1 MIFYDCATAPSPR
14 RARMF
19 IAEKG
24 LEIETRQV
32 DLRNDGHRAPE
43 FLALNQHGT
52 VPVLTT
58 DEGVNLTENIAIA
71 GYLEALHPEPPLM
84 GTTPDEK
91 GAVLMWNAICEF
103 HVGMSIAEA
112 LRNASP
118 ALKGRALPGAVNY
131 DQIPE
136 LAERGAKRLQ
146 LFYATLEK
154 RLQDSPWLAGD
165 GFTMAD
171 ITGYV
176 FCDFARI
183 VKMTPPEDNAAT
195 QAWLAK
201 IAARSSA
208 QV

>member
-1 MIFYDCATAPSPR
+1 MNFYDCATAPSPR

-58 DEGVNLTENIAIA
+58 DAGTHLTENIAIA
-71 GYLEALHPEPPLM
+71 GYLEAMHPEPPLM

-103 HVGMSIAEA
+103 HCGMSIAEA

-118 ALKGRALPGAVNY
+118 ALKDRALPGAVNY
-131 DQIPE
+131 DQIPK

-146 LFYATLEK
+146 VFYATLEQ
-154 RLQDSPWLAGD
+154 RLRDSSWLAGD
-165 GFTMAD
+165 TFTMAD

-183 VKMTPPEDNAAT
+183 VKMMPPEENTAT
-195 QAWLAK
+195 QAWIAK
-201 IAARSSA
+201 IASRPSA
-208 QV
+208 QA

>member
-19 IAEKG
+19 LAEKG

-58 DEGVNLTENIAIA
+58 DKGLNLTENIAIA
-71 GYLEALHPEPPLM
+71 GYLEAMHPEPPLM

-91 GAVLMWNAICEF
+91 GSVLMWNAICEF
-103 HVGMSIAEA
+103 HGGMSIAET

-118 ALKGRALPGAVNY
+118 ALKGRGLPGAVNY
-131 DQIPE
+131 AQIPA
-136 LAERGAKRLQ
+136 LAERGAKRLH
-146 LFYATLEK
+146 LFYATLEQ
-154 RLQDSPWLAGD
+154 RLQESTWLAGD
-165 GFTMAD
+165 CFTMAD

-183 VKMTPPEDNAAT
+183 VKMTPPEDNTAT
-195 QAWLAK
+195 QAWLTK
-201 IAARSSA
+201 IAARPSA
-208 QV
+208 KA

>member
-32 DLRNDGHRAPE
+32 DLRNDGHRSPE

-58 DEGVNLTENIAIA
+58 DEGLYLTENIAIA
-71 GYLEALHPEPPLM
+71 GYLEAMHLEPPLM

-103 HVGMSIAEA
+103 HGGMSIAEA

-131 DQIPE
+131 DQIPQ

-154 RLQDSPWLAGD
+154 RLQESPWLASD
-165 GFTMAD
+165 SFTMAD

-183 VKMTPPEDNAAT
+183 VKLTPPKENAAT
-195 QAWLAK
+195 QTWLSK
-201 IAARSSA
+201 IAARPSA
-208 QV
+208 QA

>member
-1 MIFYDCATAPSPR
+1 MIFYDYATAPSPR

-19 IAEKG
+19 LAEKG
-24 LEIETRQV
+24 LEIEIRQV

-58 DEGVNLTENIAIA
+58 GEGQSLTENIAIA
-71 GYLEALHPEPPLM
+71 GYLEAFQPEPPLM
-84 GTTPDEK
+84 GVTPDEK
-91 GAVLMWNAICEF
+91 GSVLMWNAICEF
-103 HVGMSIAEA
+103 HGGMSIAET

-118 ALKGRALPGAVNY
+118 ALIGRALPGAVNF

-165 GFTMAD
+165 SFTMAD

-183 VKMTPPEDNAAT
+183 VKMTPPEDNTAT
-195 QAWLAK
+195 QVWLSKISSRPSAK
-201 IAARSSA
+201 A
-208 QV
+208 

>member
-24 LEIETRQV
+24 LKIETRQV
-32 DLRNDGHRAPE
+32 DLRNDGHRAAD

-58 DEGVNLTENIAIA
+58 DEGLNLTENIAIA
-71 GYLEALHPEPPLM
+71 GYLEAAHPEPALM

-103 HVGMSIAEA
+103 HGGMSIAEA
-112 LRNASP
+112 LRNSTP
-118 ALKGRALPGAVNY
+118 ALKGRALPGAVDY
-131 DQIPE
+131 EQIPE
-136 LAERGAKRLQ
+136 LAERGRKRLQ
-146 LFYATLEK
+146 LFYETLEA
-154 RLQDSPWLAGD
+154 RLQQSPWLAGD
-165 GFTMAD
+165 SFSMAD
-171 ITGYV
+171 ITGFV

-183 VKMTPPEDNAAT
+183 VKMPVPEENKAT
-195 QAWLAK
+195 RAWFAK
-201 IAARSSA
+201 IAERPSA
-208 QV
+208 QQ

>member
-32 DLRNDGHRAPE
+32 DLCNDGHRAPE

-58 DEGVNLTENIAIA
+58 DEGLNLTENIAIA
-71 GYLEALHPEPPLM
+71 GYLEAMHPEPPLM
-84 GTTPDEK
+84 GVTPDEK
-91 GAVLMWNAICEF
+91 GTVLMWNAICEF
-103 HVGMSIAEA
+103 HGGMSIAET

-165 GFTMAD
+165 TFTMAD

-183 VKMTPPEDNAAT
+183 VKMTPPKENTAT

-201 IAARSSA
+201 IAARPSA
-208 QV
+208 QA

>member
-1 MIFYDCATAPSPR
+1 
-14 RARMF
+14 
-19 IAEKG
+19 
-24 LEIETRQV
+24 
-32 DLRNDGHRAPE
+32 
-43 FLALNQHGT
+43 LALNQHGT

-58 DEGVNLTENIAIA
+58 GEGQSLTENIAIA
-71 GYLEALHPEPPLM
+71 GYLEAFQPEPPLM
-84 GTTPDEK
+84 GVTPDEK
-91 GAVLMWNAICEF
+91 GSVLMWNAICEF
-103 HVGMSIAEA
+103 HGGMSIAET

-118 ALKGRALPGAVNY
+118 ALIGRALPGAVNF

-165 GFTMAD
+165 SFTMAD

-183 VKMTPPEDNAAT
+183 VKMTPPEDNTAT
-195 QAWLAK
+195 QVWLSKISSRPSAK
-201 IAARSSA
+201 A
-208 QV
+208 

>member
-1 MIFYDCATAPSPR
+1 
-14 RARMF
+14 MF
-19 IAEKG
+19 LAEKG
-24 LEIETRQV
+24 LEIEIRQV

-58 DEGVNLTENIAIA
+58 GEGQSLTENIAIA
-71 GYLEALHPEPPLM
+71 GYLEAFQPEPPLM
-84 GTTPDEK
+84 GVTPDEK
-91 GAVLMWNAICEF
+91 GSVLMWNAICEF
-103 HVGMSIAEA
+103 HGGMSIAET

-118 ALKGRALPGAVNY
+118 ALIGRALPGAVNF

-165 GFTMAD
+165 SFTMAD

-183 VKMTPPEDNAAT
+183 VKMTPPEDNTAT
-195 QAWLAK
+195 QVWLSKISSRPSAK
-201 IAARSSA
+201 A
-208 QV
+208 

>member
-19 IAEKG
+19 LAEKG
-24 LEIETRQV
+24 LEIEIRQV

-58 DEGVNLTENIAIA
+58 SEGQNLTENIAIA
-71 GYLEALHPEPPLM
+71 GYLEAFQPEPPLM
-84 GTTPDEK
+84 GVTPDEK
-91 GAVLMWNAICEF
+91 GSVLMWNAICEF
-103 HVGMSIAEA
+103 HGGMSIAEA
-112 LRNASP
+112 LRNTSP

-131 DQIPE
+131 DQISA

-146 LFYATLEK
+146 LFYTTLEN
-154 RLQDSPWLAGD
+154 RLQCSPWLAGD
-165 GFTMAD
+165 SFTLAD

-183 VKMTPPEDNAAT
+183 VKMTPPEENTAT
-195 QAWLAK
+195 QAWLSKISSRPSAK
-201 IAARSSA
+201 A
-208 QV
+208 

>member
-32 DLRNDGHRAPE
+32 DLRNDGHRSSE
-43 FLALNQHGT
+43 FLSLNQHGT

-58 DEGVNLTENIAIA
+58 DEGLNLTENIAIA
-71 GYLEALHPEPPLM
+71 GYLEAMHPEPPLM
-84 GTTPDEK
+84 GATPDEK

-103 HVGMSIAEA
+103 HGGMSIAEA

-146 LFYATLEK
+146 FFYATLEQ

-165 GFTMAD
+165 RFTMAD

-195 QAWLAK
+195 QAWFAK
-201 IAARSSA
+201 IAARPSA
-208 QV
+208 QA

>member
-19 IAEKG
+19 LAEKG

-58 DEGVNLTENIAIA
+58 DEGLNLTENIAIA
-71 GYLEALHPEPPLM
+71 GYLEAFQPEPPLM
-84 GTTPDEK
+84 GATPDEK
-91 GAVLMWNAICEF
+91 GSVLMWNAICEF
-103 HVGMSIAEA
+103 HGGMSIAET

-131 DQIPE
+131 DQIPV
-136 LAERGAKRLQ
+136 LAERGVKRLQ
-146 LFYATLEK
+146 LFYTTLEK
-154 RLQDSPWLAGD
+154 RLQERPWLAGD
-165 GFTMAD
+165 SFTMAD

-183 VKMTPPEDNAAT
+183 VKMTPPEENTAT
-195 QAWLAK
+195 QAWLDKISSRPSAK
-201 IAARSSA
+201 A
-208 QV
+208 

>member
-71 GYLEALHPEPPLM
+71 GYLEALHPEPPLI

-103 HVGMSIAEA
+103 HGGMSIAET

-146 LFYATLEK
+146 LFYTTLEQ
-154 RLQDSPWLAGD
+154 RLQGSPWLAGD

-201 IAARSSA
+201 ISARPSA
-208 QV
+208 QA

>member
-58 DEGVNLTENIAIA
+58 DEGLYLTENIAIA
-71 GYLEALHPEPPLM
+71 GYLEAMHPEPPLM

-103 HVGMSIAEA
+103 HGGMSIAEA

-136 LAERGAKRLQ
+136 LATRGAKRLQ
-146 LFYATLEK
+146 LFFATLEK
-154 RLQDSPWLAGD
+154 RLQESPWLAGD
-165 GFTMAD
+165 SFTMAD

-183 VKMTPPEDNAAT
+183 VKMIPPEKNTAT
-195 QAWLAK
+195 QAWLAR
-201 IAARSSA
+201 IAARPSA
-208 QV
+208 QA

>member
-19 IAEKG
+19 LAEKG
-24 LEIETRQV
+24 LEIEIRQV

-58 DEGVNLTENIAIA
+58 GEGQNLTENIAIA
-71 GYLEALHPEPPLM
+71 GYLEAFQPEPPLM
-84 GTTPDEK
+84 GVTPDEK
-91 GAVLMWNAICEF
+91 GSVLMWNAICEF
-103 HVGMSIAEA
+103 HGGMSIAEA

-118 ALKGRALPGAVNY
+118 ALKGRALPGSVDY

-146 LFYATLEK
+146 LFYDTLEQ
-154 RLQDSPWLAGD
+154 RLQDCPWLAG
-165 GFTMAD
+165 GSFTMAD

-183 VKMTPPEDNAAT
+183 VKMTPPEENTAT
-195 QAWLAK
+195 QAWLSKISSRPSAK
-201 IAARSSA
+201 A
-208 QV
+208 

>member
-1 MIFYDCATAPSPR
+1 MIFYDYATAPSPR

-19 IAEKG
+19 LAEKG
-24 LEIETRQV
+24 LEIEIRQV

-58 DEGVNLTENIAIA
+58 GEGQSLTENIAIA
-71 GYLEALHPEPPLM
+71 GYLEAFQPEPPLM
-84 GTTPDEK
+84 GVTPDEK
-91 GAVLMWNAICEF
+91 GSVLMWNAICEF
-103 HVGMSIAEA
+103 HGGMSIAET

-118 ALKGRALPGAVNY
+118 ALIGRALPGAVNF

-165 GFTMAD
+165 SFTMAD

-176 FCDFARI
+176 FCAFARI
-183 VKMTPPEDNAAT
+183 VKMTPPEDNTAT
-195 QAWLAK
+195 QVWLSKISSRPSAK
-201 IAARSSA
+201 A
-208 QV
+208 

>member
-19 IAEKG
+19 LAEKG
-24 LEIETRQV
+24 LEIEIRQV

-58 DEGVNLTENIAIA
+58 GEGQSLTENIAIA
-71 GYLEALHPEPPLM
+71 GYLEAFQPEPPLM
-84 GTTPDEK
+84 GVTPDEK
-91 GAVLMWNAICEF
+91 GSVLMWNAICEF
-103 HVGMSIAEA
+103 HGGMSIAET

-118 ALKGRALPGAVNY
+118 ALIGRALPGAVNF

-165 GFTMAD
+165 SFTMAD

-183 VKMTPPEDNAAT
+183 VKMTPPDDNTAT
-195 QAWLAK
+195 QVWLSKISSRPSAK
-201 IAARSSA
+201 A
-208 QV
+208 

>member
-32 DLRNDGHRAPE
+32 DLRNDGHRSPE

-58 DEGVNLTENIAIA
+58 DEGLYLTENIAIA
-71 GYLEALHPEPPLM
+71 GYLEAMHLEPPLM
-84 GTTPDEK
+84 GTTPEEK

-103 HVGMSIAEA
+103 HGGMSIAEA

-154 RLQDSPWLAGD
+154 HLQESPWLAGD
-165 GFTMAD
+165 SFTMAD

-183 VKMTPPEDNAAT
+183 VKLTPPKENTAT
-195 QAWLAK
+195 QTWLSK
-201 IAARSSA
+201 IAARPSA
-208 QV
+208 QA